1 MKFENFLNYLNKK
14 IPINESAYFMDLVK
28 VFRRKKLF
36 VPPSGTMK
44 MRTMAEED

>member
-36 VPPSGTMK
+36 VP
-44 MRTMAEED
+44 RVVQ